1 MVSMMTRF
9 FYSKTSR
16 YTLLLLSIGIFYQTS
31 VFSDNHSSCD
41 TSDCVNTNR
50 FTLRHIESKGIG
62 YNQGYT
68 TFEAFFTPLTS
79 LHGRWI
85 PFFDGRA
92 HIFNNSKPAANIGVG
107 LRYLNSR
114 LWGTNIY
121 YDFRKTSKLNYNQVS
136 CGLETIGEKIDARI
150 NGYFP
155 VGKHTS
161 TRGSTTFDYFQ
172 GHHMYLVKKEE
183 FALQGVNAEL
193 GIHLGRSKK
202 IGFYT
207 AFGPYYFCNNSKQAV
222 GGSFRIS
229 MDFKDVFTLETS
241 TSYDSLYKW
250 IGQGQVSLSYPFKPK
265 SFNQMRGKKS
275 KTSCFDIR
283 SRILQKVDK
292 FEIIVTDTK
301 KHKSLA
307 INPATGQPYFFL
319 FFDPTT
325 PTNGT
330 GTFETPLNSLQAI
343 EGLSTLNEKLFVITP
358 SHEQP
363 ALVIYPLPQKTSPS
377 SLATQDETDPLQQSS
392 SLNTQVSL
400 PPPPEFKPIV
410 VTPPSSPIEVDT
422 HTVMPKIESFS
433 IQPIKISEETP
444 LSTIMPPQQDNIVLV
459 PGKGQELQTTL
470 GTVMIPA
477 SQKGQPK
484 ITHVK
489 DIEYQGKKTHV
500 FVITMEEETSSK

>member
-1 MVSMMTRF
+1 MVIMMTRF
-9 FYSKTSR
+9 FHSKTSR
-16 YTLLLLSIGIFYQTS
+16 NTLLLLTAGILYQAPLLS
-31 VFSDNHSSCD
+31 NNDSSSN

-68 TFEAFFTPLTS
+68 TFEAFFTPVTS
-79 LHGRWI
+79 LHGRWV

-92 HIFNNSKPAANIGVG
+92 HVFNNSKPAANVGVG

-114 LWGTNIY
+114 LWGANVY

-161 TRGSTTFDYFQ
+161 TRGSTTFDYFK

-183 FALQGVNAEL
+183 FAMQGTNAEL

-202 IGFYT
+202 MGFYT
-207 AFGPYYFCNNSKQAV
+207 AFGPYYFCNNSKQAI

-229 MDFKDVFTLETS
+229 MDFRDVFTLEAN
-241 TSYDSLYKW
+241 TSYDSLFKW

-265 SFNQMRGKKS
+265 KFDRLRAKKS
-275 KTSCFDIR
+275 KSSSFDIR
-283 SRILQKVDK
+283 SRILQKIDK

-319 FFDPTT
+319 FFDPAT
-325 PTNGT
+325 PTNGS
-330 GTFETPLNSLQAI
+330 GTFETPFNSLEAI
-343 EGLSTLNEKLFVITP
+343 EALAVSNEQPLVASSIKVPADEMTLSAPTPLILDSTIVATQPIRTPVEEVPLST
-358 SHEQP
+358 
-363 ALVIYPLPQKTSPS
+363 PLIIDTSILIP
-377 SLATQDETDPLQQSS
+377 TQE
-392 SLNTQVSL
+392 L
-400 PPPPEFKPIV
+400 PV
-410 VTPPSSPIEVDT
+410 L
-422 HTVMPKIESFS
+422 
-433 IQPIKISEETP
+433 QPIKTAVEEGSLLNP
-444 LSTIMPPQQDNIVLV
+444 LKTDNLVLV
-459 PGKGQELQTTL
+459 PGKGQELQTSL

-477 SQKGQPK
+477 SQKGHPK

-500 FVITMEEETSSK
+500 FVITMEEEN